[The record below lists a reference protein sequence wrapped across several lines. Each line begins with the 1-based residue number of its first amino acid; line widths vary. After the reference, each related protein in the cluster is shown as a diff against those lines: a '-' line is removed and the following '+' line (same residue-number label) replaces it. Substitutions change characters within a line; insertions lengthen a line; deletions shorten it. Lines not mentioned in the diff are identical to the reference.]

1 MKTLMFSILVAACA
15 MSVSSQELS
24 DLYKKGTIRLIPD
37 EEYAAGTN
45 WDEVFRTYYDT
56 LYGRPMGTRKS
67 LRIMPDGSVVVN
79 HAYRNYYT
87 KFSPDGEFEKEF
99 GIINSSGRKFERINS
114 IEGIINNNTFFTGLD
129 NAGNMIF
136 FDFNGNYVKT
146 LKLDYMARQMIPLPN
161 NKIAVVGRVIWQ
173 TQFRDFAAIVD
184 YETNDQEIIWDHFTE
199 RYDITKQN
207 HSLFHYSYTF
217 KEGGG
222 FGITT
227 MPFAKSTGI
236 SSPLQIASI
245 ENNLIIAV
253 PTTGEILVYDFEGN
267 LKSSEKIEWGLN
279 YISVEEQKEIQ
290 QNAINRYKNIKD
302 PKFVDWVSPEESK
315 KAIESIIKQME
326 ADLNRISEPLPIP
339 VFSTIIKDSDDNLL
353 FFEYPEEENAN
364 KFNVWIYGKTGK
376 FVGQSSFVCDD
387 YNLEI
392 NPSKMVF
399 HNGYIYSLQLLK
411 EAKGVPL
418 RLVKFKITND

>member
-1 MKTLMFSILVAACA
+1 MKTLLFSLVVAACV
-15 MSVSSQELS
+15 MSVSSQGLS

-56 LYGRPMGTRKS
+56 LYGRPMGNRKS

-87 KFSPDGEFEKEF
+87 KFSPGGEFEKEF
-99 GIINSSGRKFERINS
+99 GIINSSGRQFEKINS
-114 IEGIINNNTFFTGLD
+114 IEGIINNNKFFTGLD
-129 NAGNMIF
+129 NMGNMIC

-146 LKLDYMARQMIPLPN
+146 LKLDYMARQMITLPN
-161 NKIAVVGRVIWQ
+161 NKIAVVGWVIWQ
-173 TQFRDFAAIVD
+173 TKFREFVAIVD
-184 YETNDQEIIWDHFTE
+184 YETNDQKIIWDHFTE
-199 RYDITKQN
+199 RSCKPDQRT
-207 HSLFHYSYTF
+207 LFNYRYVF
-217 KEGGG
+217 KERGS
-222 FGITT
+222 FSCTT
-227 MPFAKSTGI
+227 MPFSRMTGM
-236 SSPLQIASI
+236 SSPPQIACL
-245 ENNLIIAV
+245 EDRLVIAI
-253 PTTGEILVYDFEGN
+253 PATGEILVYDLEGN
-267 LKSSEKIEWGLN
+267 LKSTEKIEWGRN
-279 YISVEEQKEIQ
+279 YISVEEQREIQ
-290 QNAINRYKNIKD
+290 QNAIKRYKSFKE
-302 PKFVDWVSPEESK
+302 PRFASWVSPEENK
-315 KAIESIIKQME
+315 IALESIIMQME
-326 ADLNRISEPLPIP
+326 ADLNRISEPLPVP
-339 VFSTIIKDSDDNLL
+339 AFSTLIKDSDGNIL

-399 HNGYIYSLQLLK
+399 HNGYIYSIQLLK

-418 RLVKFKITND
+418 RLVKFQITND